1 MLKYGHT
8 TKDTNNYIH
17 CIWYC
22 VNAESKRFQDY
33 EIEFIKKINQNRKT
47 RNNPIVII
55 LTQCIVNKVKNKMIE
70 VIKQEKLK
78 ISAIIPVLAQEK
90 EIHLFGQNVTIQPFG
105 IDELIENIIDLVPI
119 FLKRDS

>member
-1 MLKYGHT
+1 M
-8 TKDTNNYIH
+8 NS
-17 CIWYC
+17 
-22 VNAESKRFQDY
+22 ESKRFQDG
-33 EIEFIKKINQNRKT
+33 EIDFIRKISQDKKLDNI
-47 RNNPIVII
+47 PIVIV
-55 LTQCIVNKVKNKMIE
+55 LTQCIDNKVINKMIE

-119 FLKRDS
+119 FLKSDS